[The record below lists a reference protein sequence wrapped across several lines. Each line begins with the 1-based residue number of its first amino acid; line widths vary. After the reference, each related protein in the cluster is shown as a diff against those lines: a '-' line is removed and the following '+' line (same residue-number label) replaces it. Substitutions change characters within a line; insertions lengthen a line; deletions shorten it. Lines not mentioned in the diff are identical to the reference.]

1 MSDPEVDEW
10 QDASDRIAPGV
21 VLIIGVL
28 IAALLLGWLVLLP
41 AFEDDGRTV
50 SLPRDSRTG
59 SSAPAR
65 DPGAVSTIARA
76 SDVTGGSPSPAST
89 DPGAVVGAATGTAS
103 TTPSSTEPSL
113 SSPSLTSVASAPAG
127 APTSRPPSSSERP
140 AAPTG
145 AGAYPTLPDGSPE
158 PVLAVFDVD
167 TIALAGAVPSE
178 AAAER
183 LKSLA
188 IANSKTP
195 ATIVDRLTIDPDVP
209 VSVPVRVLELTSARF
224 PEGSA
229 AITPEHALELDR
241 VATVMKALPAVTV
254 VVVGHADQRGD
265 ERANYLLSEQRAQAV
280 VSYLVGQG
288 VEPSRMASRAVGEAD
303 LISLAEDE
311 GALALNRRTEFV
323 FSGLLVGA

>member
-10 QDASDRIAPGV
+10 QDASERMAPGV

-28 IAALLLGWLVLLP
+28 IAALLLGWLVLVP

-50 SLPRDSRTG
+50 SLPRDGRTR
-59 SSAPAR
+59 SSAPAQ
-65 DPGAVSTIARA
+65 DAGAVSSTART
-76 SDVTGGSPSPAST
+76 SEMTGGSPPPAST
-89 DPGAVVGAATGTAS
+89 DPGAVVGAATAPATAS
-103 TTPSSTEPSL
+103 TRSSTAPS
-113 SSPSLTSVASAPAG
+113 PTSVASAPAG

-145 AGAYPTLPDGSPE
+145 AAAYPTLPDGSPE

-167 TIALAGAVPSE
+167 TITLAGAVPSA

-224 PEGSA
+224 PEASA

-241 VATVMKALPAVTV
+241 VATVMEALPTVTV
-254 VVVGHADQRGD
+254 VVVGHSDQRGE

-288 VEPSRMASRAVGEAD
+288 VDPSRLASRAVGEAD